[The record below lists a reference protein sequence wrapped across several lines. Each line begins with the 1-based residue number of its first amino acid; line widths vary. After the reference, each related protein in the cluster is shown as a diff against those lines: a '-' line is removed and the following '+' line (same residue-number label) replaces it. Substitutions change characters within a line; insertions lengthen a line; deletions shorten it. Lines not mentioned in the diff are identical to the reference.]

1 MDKYKVVNQKGNE
14 ATESQIF
21 GYIAHQLMSQAI
33 DQLKEK
39 GLVKIAGNDFTIT
52 EEAIVKLDGIKKHI
66 AERWDKPIRAVKI
79 VEKTTDLDWI
89 LPAN

>member
-1 MDKYKVVNQKGNE
+1 MDNYKVVNERGNE

-21 GYIAHQLMSQAI
+21 GYIAHQLMTQAI
-33 DQLKEK
+33 DELKEK
-39 GLVKIAGNDFTIT
+39 GLVRIAGQEFTIT
-52 EEAIVKLDGIKKHI
+52 EEALVKLDGIKKHI

>member
-1 MDKYKVVNQKGNE
+1 MDNYKVVNERGNE

-33 DQLKEK
+33 EELKEK

-66 AERWDKPIRAVKI
+66 AERWNKPIKAVKI
-79 VEKTTDLDWI
+79 VQKTASLEWEI
-89 LPAN
+89 

>member
-1 MDKYKVVNQKGNE
+1 MDNYKVVNEKGNQ

-33 DQLKEK
+33 DELKEK
-39 GLVKIAGNDFTIT
+39 GLVKIAGNEFTIT

-66 AERWDKPIRAVKI
+66 AERWDKPIKAVKI
-79 VEKTTDLDWI
+79 VQKTASLEWEI
-89 LPAN
+89 

>member
-1 MDKYKVVNQKGNE
+1 MDNYKVVNERGNE

-21 GYIAHQLMSQAI
+21 GYIAHQLMTQAI
-33 DQLKEK
+33 DELKEK

>member
-1 MDKYKVVNQKGNE
+1 MDKYKVVNERGNE

-33 DQLKEK
+33 DELKAK
-39 GLVKIAGNDFTIT
+39 GLVKIAGNEFTIT

-66 AERWDKPIRAVKI
+66 AERWDKPIKAVKI
-79 VEKTTDLDWI
+79 VEKTAALEWEI
-89 LPAN
+89 

>member
-1 MDKYKVVNQKGNE
+1 MDNYKVVNERGNE

-33 DQLKEK
+33 EELKEK
-39 GLVKIAGNDFTIT
+39 GLVKIAGNEFTIT

-66 AERWDKPIRAVKI
+66 AERWDKPIKAVKI
-79 VEKTTDLDWI
+79 VQKTASLEWEI
-89 LPAN
+89 

>member
-1 MDKYKVVNQKGNE
+1 
-14 ATESQIF
+14 
-21 GYIAHQLMSQAI
+21 MSQAI
-33 DQLKEK
+33 DELKEK
-39 GLVKIAGNDFTIT
+39 GLVRIAGNDFTIT

-79 VEKTTDLDWI
+79 VEKTTELDWI